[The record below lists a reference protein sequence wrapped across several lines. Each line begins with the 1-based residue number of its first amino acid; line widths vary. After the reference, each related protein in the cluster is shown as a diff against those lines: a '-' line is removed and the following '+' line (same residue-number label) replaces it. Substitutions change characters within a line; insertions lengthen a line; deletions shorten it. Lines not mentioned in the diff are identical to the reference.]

1 MDPSRRKPSKF
12 LTSLLYALL
21 ELPLLSPDRRRCYTP
36 GPPACIALREKYW
49 KSSDLDTV
57 WEVSTPACRY
67 SRISGLVWCT
77 SSFKD
82 DEENGE
88 RKAIRFSTFNNAPTE
103 FKPVQALKDQ
113 AGDVVDPTDFIVS
126 LPPVPSSICL
136 DLSYEQF
143 LLRARE

>member
-21 ELPLLSPDRRRCYTP
+21 ELPLPSPDRRRCYTL
-36 GPPACIALREKYW
+36 GHPACISLREKYW
-49 KSSDLDTV
+49 KSSNSDTV

-67 SRISGLVWCT
+67 SRISGSV

-82 DEENGE
+82 DEENEE

-113 AGDVVDPTDFIVS
+113 AGDVVDPTDFFVS
-126 LPPVPSSICL
+126 LPPAPSSICL